1 VLLITNYISKKAD
14 PGRGPSLD
22 VIYNILS
29 NMKTVKLT
37 VFDAYDETLENKN
50 IFYLINFDLVVIDLL
65 DGGYSLWNRCPKFT
79 KNLITYVK
87 IGGALFSGHDQFDNT
102 HKRFIKQEAIDM
114 LALLGFT
121 HENSWG
127 YSGRT
132 AYFDKSAIDGSIFL
146 VDYVFLGDSIN
157 IASTHQTYSKFDP
170 SCKTCKVIMKF
181 YKDGPDETEYLVTN
195 RPNLIGKTVS
205 IRAGHT
211 TPYTEG
217 EKRIFTSSILWLL
230 YDI

>member
-1 VLLITNYISKKAD
+1 MLLITNYISKKAD

-22 VIYNILS
+22 VIYKILS
-29 NMKTVKLT
+29 DMKTVKLT
-37 VFDAYDETLENKN
+37 VFDAYDETLEKKN
-50 IFYLINFDLVVIDLL
+50 ILYLINFDLVVIDLL
-65 DGGYSLWNRCPKFT
+65 DGGYSLWNRC
-79 KNLITYVK
+79 
-87 IGGALFSGHDQFDNT
+87 
-102 HKRFIKQEAIDM
+102 FIKQEAIDM

-181 YKDGPDETEYLVTN
+181 NKDGPDETEYLVTN
-195 RPNLIGKTVS
+195 RPNHIGKTVS

-211 TPYTEG
+211 TPYTER